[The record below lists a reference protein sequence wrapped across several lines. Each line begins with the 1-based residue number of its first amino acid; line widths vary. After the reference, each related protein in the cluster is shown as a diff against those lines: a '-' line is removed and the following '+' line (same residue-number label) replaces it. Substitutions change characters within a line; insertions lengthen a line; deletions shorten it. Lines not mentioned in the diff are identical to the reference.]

1 MGVLFDPDINILAG
15 DGLNRCVR
23 ALPPLVRIALCF
35 GMGIEAVEANAIR
48 HFGEIVAKAV
58 GPGSSRSTSGVLKFD
73 Y

>member
-1 MGVLFDPDINILAG
+1 MFDLYGDVLAG
-15 DGLNRCVR
+15 DGLNWCVG
-23 ALPPLVRIALCF
+23 ALPPLGWVVLRF